1 MTEFFSDKL
10 LSIKIL
16 LLNETFACMIVV
28 FLFSLK
34 RSIVTMNDL
43 LIGEKK
49 QWQQLDESLTQLKQD
64 CDQLNT
70 QLTEFSAEVPSLQ
83 AEYNQL
89 DP

>member
-1 MTEFFSDKL
+1 
-10 LSIKIL
+10 
-16 LLNETFACMIVV
+16 
-28 FLFSLK
+28 
-34 RSIVTMNDL
+34 MNDL